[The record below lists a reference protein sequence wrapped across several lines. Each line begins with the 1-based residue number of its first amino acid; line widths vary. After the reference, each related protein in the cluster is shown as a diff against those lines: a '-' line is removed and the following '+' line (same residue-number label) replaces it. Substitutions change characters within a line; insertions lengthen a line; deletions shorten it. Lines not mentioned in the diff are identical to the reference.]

1 MLSSRVGWVTI
12 YLLCVLAWPD
22 SPEQMSSSL
31 AYPASSSSHAS
42 CACTSALSQK
52 RWVPDR
58 WCNSWSTS
66 SPWLST
72 VVEAWLNW
80 IDWCPA
86 TVVEKGDML
95 MMDSPNAESI
105 WPSLLLNSE
114 KNVMR
119 ITISSNLWFHWVEF
133 QSLGEILFMLQF
145 KWKLISCGAANYS
158 PVVLFIVLYK
168 VVLTFESLN
177 EILWCGHS
185 NESYSEQYFPVVV
198 FIILYKVIL
207 TFERL

>member
-42 CACTSALSQK
+42 CACISALSQK
-52 RWVPDR
+52 RSVPDR
-58 WCNSWSTS
+58 WCNSSSTS

-72 VVEAWLNW
+72 VVEARLNW

-133 QSLGEILFMLQF
+133 QSVGEILL
-145 KWKLISCGAANYS
+145 CYN
-158 PVVLFIVLYK
+158 
-168 VVLTFESLN
+168 
-177 EILWCGHS
+177 S
-185 NESYSEQYFPVVV
+185 NESYFPVVLLITLLWYCLLCCAKW
-198 FIILYKVIL
+198 F
-207 TFERL
+207 

>member
-1 MLSSRVGWVTI
+1 MLSGRVGWVTI

-52 RWVPDR
+52 QSVPDHR
-58 WCNSWSTS
+58 CNSSSAS
-66 SPWLST
+66 SPWLSR

-80 IDWCPA
+80 FDGCPA

-105 WPSLLLNSE
+105 WPSLLLNTE
-114 KNVMR
+114 KNIMK
-119 ITISSNLWFHWVEF
+119 ITISSNLWFHWVKF
-133 QSLGEILFMLQF
+133 QSLGEILLR
-145 KWKLISCGAANYS
+145 Y
-158 PVVLFIVLYK
+158 
-168 VVLTFESLN
+168 
-177 EILWCGHS
+177 
-185 NESYSEQYFPVVV
+185 NESYFSVVLL
-198 FIILYKVIL
+198 ITLLWYCL
-207 TFERL
+207 LCCTRWL